1 MSLESNSGNA
11 QTTPMIRLFTAL
23 EIPDEAAEKLAR
35 LQQGLEGARWIER
48 ADFHVTLR
56 FMGDVAENVAADID
70 EALAEIPMEP
80 FEVELEGV
88 GEFGGKRPHTLWA
101 GVKPSEPLRLL
112 QARHES
118 AMRRVGLKP
127 ETRNYTPHVTVAR
140 LSHVS
145 TEEAYRYIAANNLFA
160 SPPFTVESFTLF
172 SAKASTGGGPYVAE
186 KRYPDFGWV
195 EEEALLQ

>member
-1 MSLESNSGNA
+1 
-11 QTTPMIRLFTAL
+11 MIRLFTAL
-23 EIPDEAAEKLAR
+23 EIPGEAAEKLAR

-48 ADFHVTLR
+48 ADFHITLR
-56 FMGDVAENVAADID
+56 FMGDVPENVAADID
-70 EALAEIPMEP
+70 EALADIPMEP
-80 FEVELEGV
+80 FDVELEGV

-101 GVKPSEPLRLL
+101 GVKMSEPLRVL
-112 QARHES
+112 QGRHES
-118 AMRRVGLKP
+118 AMRRVGLAP

-160 SPPFTVESFTLF
+160 APRFEVEQFTLF

-186 KRYPDFGWV
+186 KRYPDFEWV
-195 EEEALLQ
+195 EEE